1 MPLMVA
7 INQSINTLELIFVHL
22 IIKEQNGMRERE
34 RGDRK
39 RERIKMKTRFWT

>member
-22 IIKEQNGMRERE
+22 IIKEQNGMRER
-34 RGDRK
+34 GDRK

>member
-34 RGDRK
+34 REETE
-39 RERIKMKTRFWT
+39 REKG